1 MTPLLA
7 LALIA
12 DDPNAEILRAAD
24 AFDAAQLTQDRAA
37 MDKLVDDGLI
47 FIDGSGKRQGKT
59 DFIEGWMTQGDKY
72 DPLVLVDRTITLLGP
87 DAAVVSAET
96 ELTGESGGKR
106 FASRFRY
113 SDVFRRVGDVWR
125 AVLIQVTRIPPK
137 SGG

>member
-59 DFIEGWMTQGDKY
+59 DFIEGWMNQGDKY